1 MGKRVGDVSGFDSLV
16 EEQPAFI
23 QGNFRRLAKLHYWKA
38 IRSSGIIGME
48 ELTKKEIQK
57 QEDFNR
63 EMIPHLDALYNFGLR
78 LTSDP
83 NDAEDLVQDTVVKA
97 YRFFN
102 SYEKGTNA
110 KAWLFRILK
119 NSYINNY
126 RRDSKRPQQ
135 VDYDEVS
142 SFYESIRAA
151 RTDTSD
157 LEDQMYRDLMDDDI
171 NGALEDLP
179 EDFRTVVLLCD
190 VEGFTYEEIANM
202 LDVPIGTIRSRLH
215 RGRNLL
221 KAQLLEYAQKRG
233 FAEKSES

>member
-1 MGKRVGDVSGFDSLV
+1 MV
-16 EEQPAFI
+16 EL
-23 QGNFRRLAKLHYWKA
+23 NK
-38 IRSSGIIGME
+38 E
-48 ELTKKEIQK
+48 EAQK
-57 QEDFNR
+57 QKDFN
-63 EMIPHLDALYNFGLR
+63 EEIIPHLDAMYNFALR
-78 LTSDP
+78 LTTDP
-83 NDAEDLVQDTVVKA
+83 NDAEDLVQDTIVKA
-97 YRFFN
+97 YRFFS

-126 RRDSKRPQQ
+126 RKQSKKPNH

-142 SFYESIRAA
+142 TFYESVRAEQ
-151 RTDTSD
+151 TDTSD
-157 LEDQMYRDLMDDDI
+157 LEDLMYREMMDDEMSK
-171 NGALEDLP
+171 ALARLP

-221 KAQLLEYAQKRG
+221 KDELVNYADKRG
-233 FAEKSES
+233 YDVE

>member
-1 MGKRVGDVSGFDSLV
+1 M
-16 EEQPAFI
+16 A
-23 QGNFRRLAKLHYWKA
+23 
-38 IRSSGIIGME
+38 
-48 ELTKKEIQK
+48 ELTREEIQK
-57 QEDFNR
+57 QEDF
-63 EMIPHLDALYNFGLR
+63 EEEIVPHLDAMYNFALR

-83 NDAEDLVQDTVVKA
+83 SDAEDLVQDTIVKA
-97 YRFFN
+97 FRFFS

-126 RRDSKRPQQ
+126 RKQSKKPNQ

-142 SFYESIRAA
+142 SFYETIRAD

-157 LEDQMYRDLMDDDI
+157 LEDKMFRELVDDDI
-171 NGALEDLP
+171 SQALEELP

-221 KAQLLEYAQKRG
+221 KAQLKEYAEKRG
-233 FAEKSES
+233 YQEED

>member
-1 MGKRVGDVSGFDSLV
+1 MGDLT
-16 EEQPAFI
+16 
-23 QGNFRRLAKLHYWKA
+23 H
-38 IRSSGIIGME
+38 E
-48 ELTKKEIQK
+48 ELKKQ
-57 QEDFNR
+57 QDFR
-63 EMIPHLDALYNFGLR
+63 AEMIPHLDALYNFALR
-78 LTSDP
+78 LTTDP
-83 NDAEDLVQDTVVKA
+83 TDAEDLVQDTIVKA
-97 YRFFN
+97 FRFFN

-126 RRDSKRPQQ
+126 RKKSKQPHQ

-142 SFYESIRAA
+142 TYYETVRSEQSDT
-151 RTDTSD
+151 TDM
-157 LEDQMYRDLMDDDI
+157 EDIMYRELLDDQVTR
-171 NGALEDLP
+171 ALEKLP

-221 KAQLLEYAQKRG
+221 RAALTEYADQRG
-233 FAEKSES
+233 YNRD

>member
-1 MGKRVGDVSGFDSLV
+1 M
-16 EEQPAFI
+16 A
-23 QGNFRRLAKLHYWKA
+23 
-38 IRSSGIIGME
+38 
-48 ELTKKEIQK
+48 ELTKEEVQK
-57 QEDFNR
+57 QEDF
-63 EMIPHLDALYNFGLR
+63 EEEIIPHLDALYNFALR

-83 NDAEDLVQDTVVKA
+83 NDAEDLVQDTIVKA
-97 YRFFN
+97 FRFFS

-126 RRDSKRPQQ
+126 RKQSKQPNQ
-135 VDYDEVS
+135 VDYDEVAT
-142 SFYESIRAA
+142 FYETIRAE

-157 LEDQMYRDLMDDDI
+157 LEDRMFRELIDDDI
-171 NGALEDLP
+171 SNALEELP

-190 VEGFTYEEIANM
+190 IEGFTYEEIANM

-221 KAQLLEYAQKRG
+221 KAELMEYAKKRG
-233 FAEKSES
+233 YQPD

>member
-1 MGKRVGDVSGFDSLV
+1 M
-16 EEQPAFI
+16 A
-23 QGNFRRLAKLHYWKA
+23 
-38 IRSSGIIGME
+38 
-48 ELTKKEIQK
+48 ELTKQEVQK
-57 QEDFNR
+57 QEDF
-63 EMIPHLDALYNFGLR
+63 EEEIIPHLDAMYNFALR

-83 NDAEDLVQDTVVKA
+83 NDAEDLVQDTIVKA
-97 YRFFN
+97 YRFFS

-126 RRDSKRPQQ
+126 RKKSKQPNQ

-142 SFYESIRAA
+142 SFYETIRAD

-157 LEDQMYRDLMDDDI
+157 LEDRMFRELIDDDI
-171 NGALEDLP
+171 SNALEELP

-221 KAQLLEYAQKRG
+221 KAQLMEYAQKRG
-233 FAEKSES
+233 YQPD

>member
-1 MGKRVGDVSGFDSLV
+1 MSDL
-16 EEQPAFI
+16 
-23 QGNFRRLAKLHYWKA
+23 
-38 IRSSGIIGME
+38 
-48 ELTKKEIQK
+48 LTRDEFQK
-57 QEDFNR
+57 QEDFQ
-63 EMIPHLDALYNFGLR
+63 EEIIPHLDAIYNFALR
-78 LTSDP
+78 LTTDP

-126 RRDSKRPQQ
+126 RKQSKQPHK
-135 VDYDEVS
+135 VDYDEVATY
-142 SFYESIRAA
+142 YETIRSEQS
-151 RTDTSD
+151 DTTD
-157 LEDQMYRDLMDDDI
+157 LENIMFREMMDD
-171 NGALEDLP
+171 NVSKALEDLP

-221 KAQLLEYAQKRG
+221 RSKLVEYA
-233 FAEKSES
+233 EKKGYIDD

>member
-1 MGKRVGDVSGFDSLV
+1 M
-16 EEQPAFI
+16 A
-23 QGNFRRLAKLHYWKA
+23 
-38 IRSSGIIGME
+38 
-48 ELTKKEIQK
+48 ELTQKELRK
-57 QEDFNR
+57 QEDFN
-63 EMIPHLDALYNFGLR
+63 EEIIPHLDALYNFALR
-78 LTSDP
+78 LTTDP
-83 NDAEDLVQDTVVKA
+83 NDAEDLVQDTIVKA

-126 RRDSKRPQQ
+126 RKKSKKPQE

-142 SFYESIRAA
+142 TFYETVRAE

-157 LEDQMYRDLMDDDI
+157 LEDKMYRELMDDDI
-171 NGALEDLP
+171 TNALEELP

-221 KAQLLEYAQKRG
+221 KVQLMEYAQNRG
-233 FAEKSES
+233 FASD

>member
-1 MGKRVGDVSGFDSLV
+1 M
-16 EEQPAFI
+16 A
-23 QGNFRRLAKLHYWKA
+23 
-38 IRSSGIIGME
+38 
-48 ELTKKEIQK
+48 ELTKDELQK
-57 QEDFNR
+57 QEDF
-63 EMIPHLDALYNFGLR
+63 EEEIVPHLDAMYNFALR

-83 NDAEDLVQDTVVKA
+83 SDAEDLVQDTIVKA
-97 YRFFN
+97 FRFFS

-126 RRDSKRPQQ
+126 RKQSKQPNQ

-142 SFYESIRAA
+142 SFYETIRAD

-157 LEDQMYRDLMDDDI
+157 LEDKMFRDLIDDDI
-171 NGALEDLP
+171 SQALEELP

-221 KAQLLEYAQKRG
+221 KAQLKEYAEKRG
-233 FAEKSES
+233 YKED

>member
-1 MGKRVGDVSGFDSLV
+1 M
-16 EEQPAFI
+16 A
-23 QGNFRRLAKLHYWKA
+23 
-38 IRSSGIIGME
+38 
-48 ELTKKEIQK
+48 ELTKKESKK
-57 QEDFNR
+57 QEDFN
-63 EMIPHLDALYNFGLR
+63 EEIIPHLDALYNFGLR

-83 NDAEDLVQDTVVKA
+83 NDAEDLVQDTIVKA
-97 YRFFN
+97 YRFFS

-126 RRDSKRPQQ
+126 RKKSKKPQQ

-142 SFYESIRAA
+142 TFYETIRAE

-157 LEDQMYRDLMDDDI
+157 LEDKMFRELIDDELS
-171 NGALEDLP
+171 NALDNIP

-190 VEGFTYEEIANM
+190 VEDFTYEEIANM

-221 KAQLLEYAQKRG
+221 KAELMDYAAKRG
-233 FAEKSES
+233 YAGD

>member
-1 MGKRVGDVSGFDSLV
+1 M
-16 EEQPAFI
+16 A
-23 QGNFRRLAKLHYWKA
+23 
-38 IRSSGIIGME
+38 
-48 ELTKKEIQK
+48 ELTKQEIKK
-57 QEDFNR
+57 QDDFN
-63 EMIPHLDALYNFGLR
+63 EEIIPHLDALYNFALR

-83 NDAEDLVQDTVVKA
+83 NEAEDLVQDTVVKA
-97 YRFFN
+97 YRFFS

-126 RRDSKRPQQ
+126 RKKSKKPQQ

-142 SFYESIRAA
+142 TFYETVRAE
-151 RTDTSD
+151 RTNTSD
-157 LEDQMYRDLMDDDI
+157 LEDKMYRELMDDDI
-171 NGALEDLP
+171 TGALEQLP

-221 KAQLLEYAQKRG
+221 KAQLMQYAQQRG
-233 FAEKSES
+233 FASS

>member
-1 MGKRVGDVSGFDSLV
+1 MFPGIQSGHCEIILNLANV
-16 EEQPAFI
+16 EDNTRMP
-23 QGNFRRLAKLHYWKA
+23 
-38 IRSSGIIGME
+38 
-48 ELTKKEIQK
+48 ELTKKEIRK
-57 QEDFNR
+57 QSDFND
-63 EMIPHLDALYNFGLR
+63 EIIPHLDALYNFGLS

-83 NDAEDLVQDTVVKA
+83 NDAEDLVQDTIVKA
-97 YRFFN
+97 YRFFS

-126 RRDSKRPQQ
+126 RRKSKKPQQ
-135 VDYDEVS
+135 VDYDEVAT
-142 SFYESIRAA
+142 FYETIRAE

-157 LEDQMYRDLMDDDI
+157 LEDTMYRELIDDDI
-171 NGALEDLP
+171 TKALDRIP

-190 VEGFTYEEIANM
+190 VEDFTYEEIANM

-221 KAQLLEYAQKRG
+221 KAQLLDYAEDRG
-233 FAEKSES
+233 YMEED

>member
-1 MGKRVGDVSGFDSLV
+1 M
-16 EEQPAFI
+16 A
-23 QGNFRRLAKLHYWKA
+23 
-38 IRSSGIIGME
+38 
-48 ELTKKEIQK
+48 ELTKKELKK
-57 QEDFNR
+57 QEDFNK
-63 EMIPHLDALYNFGLR
+63 EIIPHLDALYNFGLR

-83 NDAEDLVQDTVVKA
+83 NDAEDLVQDTIVKA
-97 YRFFN
+97 YRFFS

-126 RRDSKRPQQ
+126 RKKSKKPQQ

-142 SFYESIRAA
+142 TFYETIRAE

-157 LEDQMYRDLMDDDI
+157 LEDKMFRELIDDELS
-171 NGALEDLP
+171 NALDNIP

-190 VEGFTYEEIANM
+190 VEDFTYEEIANM

-221 KAQLLEYAQKRG
+221 KAELMDYAAKRG
-233 FAEKSES
+233 FAGD

>member
-1 MGKRVGDVSGFDSLV
+1 M
-16 EEQPAFI
+16 A
-23 QGNFRRLAKLHYWKA
+23 
-38 IRSSGIIGME
+38 
-48 ELTKKEIQK
+48 ELTKQEIRK
-57 QEDFNR
+57 QEDFN
-63 EMIPHLDALYNFGLR
+63 EEIIPHLDALYNFGLR

-83 NDAEDLVQDTVVKA
+83 NDAEDLVQDTIVKA
-97 YRFFN
+97 YRFFS

-126 RRDSKRPQQ
+126 RKKSKKPQE

-142 SFYESIRAA
+142 SFYETIRAE

-157 LEDQMYRDLMDDDI
+157 LEDKMFRDLIDDDLSH
-171 NGALEDLP
+171 ALEEIP

-190 VEGFTYEEIANM
+190 VEDFTYEEIANM

-221 KAQLLEYAQKRG
+221 KAQLMEYATKRG
-233 FAEKSES
+233 YTHD

>member
-1 MGKRVGDVSGFDSLV
+1 MA
-16 EEQPAFI
+16 Q
-23 QGNFRRLAKLHYWKA
+23 
-38 IRSSGIIGME
+38 
-48 ELTKKEIQK
+48 LTKQEAQK
-57 QEDFNR
+57 QEEF
-63 EMIPHLDALYNFGLR
+63 EEEVVPHLDALYNFALR

-83 NDAEDLVQDTVVKA
+83 NDAEDLVQDTIVKA
-97 YRFFN
+97 YRFFS
-102 SYEKGTNA
+102 SYERGTNA

-126 RRDSKRPQQ
+126 RKKSKQPNQ
-135 VDYDEVS
+135 VDYDEVAT
-142 SFYESIRAA
+142 FYETIRAE

-157 LEDQMYRDLMDDDI
+157 LEDKMFRDLIDDDI
-171 NGALEDLP
+171 SSALEELP

-221 KAQLLEYAQKRG
+221 KSQLMEYARRRG
-233 FAEKSES
+233 YQSD

>member
-1 MGKRVGDVSGFDSLV
+1 MAD
-16 EEQPAFI
+16 
-23 QGNFRRLAKLHYWKA
+23 
-38 IRSSGIIGME
+38 
-48 ELTKKEIQK
+48 LTKDEVQK
-57 QEDFNR
+57 QEDFND
-63 EMIPHLDALYNFGLR
+63 EIVPHLDALYNFALR
-78 LTSDP
+78 LTTDP
-83 NDAEDLVQDTVVKA
+83 NDAEDLVQDTIVKA
-97 YRFFN
+97 YRFFS

-126 RRDSKRPQQ
+126 RKKSKQPNQ
-135 VDYDEVS
+135 VDYDEVA
-142 SFYESIRAA
+142 SFYETIRDE

-157 LEDQMYRDLMDDDI
+157 MEDRMYRELIDDDI
-171 NGALEDLP
+171 TGALEKLP

-221 KAQLLEYAQKRG
+221 RSQLTEYAEKRG
-233 FAEKSES
+233 FDVEK

>member
-1 MGKRVGDVSGFDSLV
+1 M
-16 EEQPAFI
+16 A
-23 QGNFRRLAKLHYWKA
+23 
-38 IRSSGIIGME
+38 
-48 ELTKKEIQK
+48 ELTKEEVQK
-57 QEDFNR
+57 QEDF
-63 EMIPHLDALYNFGLR
+63 EEEIIPHLDAMYNFALR

-83 NDAEDLVQDTVVKA
+83 SDAEDLVQDTIVKA
-97 YRFFN
+97 YRFFS

-126 RRDSKRPQQ
+126 RKKSKQPNQ

-142 SFYESIRAA
+142 TFYETIRAE

-157 LEDQMYRDLMDDDI
+157 LEDKMFRDLIDDDI
-171 NGALEDLP
+171 SQALEDIP

-221 KAQLLEYAQKRG
+221 KAQLQEYAEKRG
-233 FAEKSES
+233 YRPD

>member
-1 MGKRVGDVSGFDSLV
+1 M
-16 EEQPAFI
+16 A
-23 QGNFRRLAKLHYWKA
+23 
-38 IRSSGIIGME
+38 
-48 ELTKKEIQK
+48 ELTTQEVQK
-57 QEDFNR
+57 QEDFQ
-63 EMIPHLDALYNFGLR
+63 EEIIPHLDAMYNFALR

-83 NDAEDLVQDTVVKA
+83 NDAEDLVQDTIVKA
-97 YRFFN
+97 YRFFS

-126 RRDSKRPQQ
+126 RKKSKQPSQ

-142 SFYESIRAA
+142 SFYETIRAD

-157 LEDQMYRDLMDDDI
+157 LEDRMFRELIDDDI
-171 NGALEDLP
+171 SNALEELP

-221 KAQLLEYAQKRG
+221 KAQLIDYAEERG
-233 FAEKSES
+233 YQPD

>member
-1 MGKRVGDVSGFDSLV
+1 M
-16 EEQPAFI
+16 A
-23 QGNFRRLAKLHYWKA
+23 
-38 IRSSGIIGME
+38 
-48 ELTKKEIQK
+48 ELTQQEVQK
-57 QEDFNR
+57 QEDF
-63 EMIPHLDALYNFGLR
+63 EEEIIPHLDAMYNFALR

-83 NDAEDLVQDTVVKA
+83 NDAEDLVQDTIVKA
-97 YRFFN
+97 FRFFS

-126 RRDSKRPQQ
+126 RKKSKQPSQ

-142 SFYESIRAA
+142 SFYETIRAD

-157 LEDQMYRDLMDDDI
+157 LEDRMFRELIDDDI
-171 NGALEDLP
+171 SNALEELP

-190 VEGFTYEEIANM
+190 VEDFTYEEIANM

-221 KAQLLEYAQKRG
+221 KAQLMEYAKDRG
-233 FAEKSES
+233 FQPD

>member
-1 MGKRVGDVSGFDSLV
+1 M
-16 EEQPAFI
+16 A
-23 QGNFRRLAKLHYWKA
+23 
-38 IRSSGIIGME
+38 
-48 ELTKKEIQK
+48 ELTDEEVQK
-57 QEDFNR
+57 QQDF
-63 EMIPHLDALYNFGLR
+63 EEEIIPHLDAMYNFALR

-83 NDAEDLVQDTVVKA
+83 NDAEDLVQDTIVKA
-97 YRFFN
+97 YRFFS

-126 RRDSKRPQQ
+126 RKKSKQPNQ

-142 SFYESIRAA
+142 TFYETIRAE

-157 LEDQMYRDLMDDDI
+157 LEDRMYRELIDDDI
-171 NGALEDLP
+171 TKALEELP

-190 VEGFTYEEIANM
+190 IEGFTYEEIANM

-221 KAQLLEYAQKRG
+221 KAELMDYAKERG
-233 FAEKSES
+233 YKSED